1 MLLLEAPQNQN
12 ETILRSKVLTLR
24 EDIGELGY
32 GESAVDAANVDL
44 QSMLRNFFFFVSDG
58 DSQCQKEN

>member
-58 DSQCQKEN
+58 DSQCQEEN